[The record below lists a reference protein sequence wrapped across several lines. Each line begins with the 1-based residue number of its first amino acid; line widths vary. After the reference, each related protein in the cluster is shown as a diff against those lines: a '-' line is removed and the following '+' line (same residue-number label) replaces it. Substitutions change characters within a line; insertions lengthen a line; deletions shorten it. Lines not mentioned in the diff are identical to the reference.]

1 METWINIYIPPEPS
15 HIAIVDT
22 MSNWKVTKKEQ
33 FWNHLK
39 IFHYKNLNAPGLAAG
54 ISFHLTGF
62 FFIQSSI

>member
-22 MSNWKVTKKEQ
+22 ISNWKVTKKEQ

-39 IFHYKNLNAPGLAAG
+39 IFHWLGGWNIVSPHRVFLYPE
-54 ISFHLTGF
+54 
-62 FFIQSSI
+62 